1 MHEFST
7 MQGIVNA
14 ILEEAKKYNAV
25 EITKVEIEIGELTF
39 LGEEQMKFAF
49 DILKEGT
56 IMEEAEISIEKI
68 RARVRCRTCGYEGGV
83 KYGMKEEFHLSFP
96 LLKCPQ
102 CGGEVDIVRGREC
115 TIKNVEMEIEND
127 AVER

>member
-68 RARVRCRTCGYEGGV
+68 RARVRAGRAD
-83 KYGMKEEFHLSFP
+83 MKEVLN
-96 LLKCPQ
+96 
-102 CGGEVDIVRGREC
+102 
-115 TIKNVEMEIEND
+115 T
-127 AVER
+127 A